1 MKNGVC
7 GVDSTFVIQNIKSK
21 NDDRITYN
29 KLSTLGKFSNSV
41 VVVVEIKIKLKSER
55 GQRNKIGGRCN
66 SFER

>member
-7 GVDSTFVIQNIKSK
+7 GVDSTFAIQNIKSK
-21 NDDRITYN
+21 NDDIITKN

-41 VVVVEIKIKLKSER
+41 VVVVEIKIKLKNER